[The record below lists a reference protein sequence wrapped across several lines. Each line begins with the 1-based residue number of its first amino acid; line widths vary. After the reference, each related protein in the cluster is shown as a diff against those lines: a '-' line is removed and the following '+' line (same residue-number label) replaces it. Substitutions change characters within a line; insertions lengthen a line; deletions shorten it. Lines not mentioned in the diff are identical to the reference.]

1 MAVLLIV
8 DDEIS
13 VRDTVRKFAK
23 LNGYDASEATNG
35 LQAIE
40 YCRQRVFDAV
50 ILDVLMP
57 ELDGFAACR
66 EIRTFS
72 DVPIIFLSSHALEHD
87 RIRGFELGADDYVAK
102 PFSPKE
108 LMLRVGAILKRRGAG
123 TNGNREVYNS
133 GGLTVDFSG
142 RSVSV
147 LGGKVSLSPKEY
159 ELLFYLVKNRG
170 MALSREKILS
180 DVWGYD
186 FFGDERTVDTHIK
199 QLRKALGGCGKQIS
213 TVRRIGYRFDE

>member
-1 MAVLLIV
+1 M

-13 VRDTVRKFAK
+13 VRDTVRKYAK
-23 LNGYDASEATNG
+23 LNGYDAAEATNG

-40 YCRQRVFDAV
+40 YCRQRSFDAV

-72 DVPIIFLSSHALEHD
+72 DVPIIFLSSHCLERD
-87 RIRGFELGADDYVAK
+87 RIKGFELGADDYVAK

-108 LMLRVGAILKRRGAG
+108 LMLRVGAILRRRKPDGS
-123 TNGNREVYNS
+123 GNREIYNS

-142 RSVSV
+142 RSV
-147 LGGKVSLSPKEY
+147 LAGGAKIDLSPKEY

-180 DVWGYD
+180 DVWGFD
-186 FFGDERTVDTHIK
+186 FLGDERTVDTHIK
-199 QLRKALGGCGKQIS
+199 QLRKALCSAGNHIA
-213 TVRRIGYRFDE
+213 TVRGIGYRFDE